1 MPAYTVDNFYLDGG
15 IVQEFLPDNIINA
28 NLRGYTTFFNKNMP
42 ASYVGQSLNQYFQR
56 GGRPDIVEVIQN
68 TDQGEMAKPT
78 QADSDFEKRL
88 QALLGIIGA
97 GTLSTAT
104 GIGVETTLPATTEVA
119 QSKSELCK
127 DLPSFAIPFCN
138 FATES
143 GKRIA
148 LVLVGIVL
156 LAIGIWS
163 LR

>member
-1 MPAYTVDNFYLDGG
+1 MPSYTVDNFYLDGG

-42 ASYVGQSLNQYFQR
+42 ADYVGQSLNQFFQR

-68 TDQGEMAKPT
+68 TEQGQDSEKT
-78 QADSDFEKRL
+78 KVDSDFEKRL

-104 GIGVETTLPATTEVA
+104 GIGVETTLPEATEVA
-119 QSKSELCK
+119 KSKSELCK

-148 LVLVGIVL
+148 LVVIGILL
-156 LAIGIWS
+156 LALGVWS

>member
-1 MPAYTVDNFYLDGG
+1 MPAYSVDNFYLDGG

-68 TDQGEMAKPT
+68 TEQGEAAKPT
-78 QADSDFEKRL
+78 QVDSDFEKRL

-97 GTLSTAT
+97 GTLSTGT
-104 GIGVETTLPATTEVA
+104 GIGVETTLPETTEVA
-119 QSKSELCK
+119 RSKSELCK
-127 DLPSFAIPFCN
+127 DLPPFAIPFCN

-156 LAIGIWS
+156 LALGVWS